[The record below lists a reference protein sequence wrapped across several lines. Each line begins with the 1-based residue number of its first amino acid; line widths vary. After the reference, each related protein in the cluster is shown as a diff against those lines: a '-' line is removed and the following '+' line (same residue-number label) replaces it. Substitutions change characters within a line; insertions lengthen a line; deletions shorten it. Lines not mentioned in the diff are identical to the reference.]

1 MSNRIYTKTGD
12 TGETSLLGGRRVPKH
27 HPRVEAYGNIDEL
40 NSYIGLI
47 KCKINDN
54 SIAKLMMN
62 IQLNLYKMA
71 SLIACDS
78 CKEQAKLKQISEV
91 DIRTLELEIDKI
103 TQSLPVLDAFIIP
116 GGNELISFTHITRT
130 VCRRAERSVTQL
142 SEKTFVDD
150 QIIIYLNRLSDY
162 LFTLSRKFAD
172 DAGLDDLKYT
182 SL

>member
-1 MSNRIYTKTGD
+1 MSDKIYTKTGD

-47 KCKINDN
+47 RSRIEDKDL
-54 SIAKLMMN
+54 AKLLIN

-78 CKEQAKLKQISEV
+78 CKEQAKLKQINDE
-91 DIRTLELEIDKI
+91 DINILEKEIDKI

-116 GGNELISFTHITRT
+116 GGNELVAFTHITRT

-142 SEKTFVDD
+142 SEKTHVDD

-162 LFTLSRKFAD
+162 MFTLSRKFSD
-172 DAGLDDLKYT
+172 DAGLDDLKYI